1 LFPKYRFYHFLCR
14 TFVFQAIILGTTFL
28 KLPESTS
35 AYYSRGGILFLYA
48 LMCSLPISNIDYPCF
63 LAPYSCVS
71 KCRNLKVRFCTLIR
85 LTQLP
90 CVFFFLSV
98 SSPCMLLTYS
108 VRSFAMSEI
117 PALFSQRPI
126 VERHKK
132 AAMYH
137 PFVEGLAITLVDVPV
152 TFATMVLYTIILYF
166 LVKLQQTAGQFLL
179 SSRLILSVT
188 FLITLRCL

>member
-1 LFPKYRFYHFLCR
+1 
-14 TFVFQAIILGTTFL
+14 
-28 KLPESTS
+28 
-35 AYYSRGGILFLYA
+35 
-48 LMCSLPISNIDYPCF
+48 
-63 LAPYSCVS
+63 
-71 KCRNLKVRFCTLIR
+71 
-85 LTQLP
+85 
-90 CVFFFLSV
+90 
-98 SSPCMLLTYS
+98 MLLTYS

-137 PFVEGLAITLVDVPV
+137 PFVEGLAMTLVDVPV

-179 SSRLILSVT
+179 SSRVTSFGHIPDYFTLLIAS
-188 FLITLRCL
+188 FS